1 MARSIVTQPEFIGR
15 YAEVYI
21 FVALIYWLFCYGMS
35 WVSRRLERK
44 LGIDTSRD
52 NR

>member
-1 MARSIVTQPEFIGR
+1 MARSIVAQPEFIGH

-21 FVALIYWLFCYGMS
+21 FVTLIYWLFCYGMS
-35 WVSRRLERK
+35 WVSRHLEKK
-44 LGIDTSRD
+44 LGIETSTD